1 MMFLSQRHLIEKL
14 ALTKKPTQESQG
26 GVAGAHYGTC
36 PAPLMTTV
44 RAGSP
49 GAAFSPSS
57 PSRGLC
63 RSLPLLVVTVA
74 SPPCRFLGA
83 ALGAALGCLPRPE
96 SACHGERDCSACVCP
111 FTCLAPSW
119 NSSQCH
125 AAGLLRQGLALRCA
139 PAGCAWDWRVGGPQQ
154 QRQVVL
160 VAGAARARAGV
171 ERRGN
176 VPWGVCTCG

>member
-1 MMFLSQRHLIEKL
+1 MPRP
-14 ALTKKPTQESQG
+14 ADDDSQG
-26 GVAGAHYGTC
+26 GLAGRRVL
-36 PAPLMTTV
+36 PP
-44 RAGSP
+44 
-49 GAAFSPSS
+49 S

-83 ALGAALGCLPRPE
+83 ALGAALGCLPRPK

-125 AAGLLRQGLALRCA
+125 ADRKSTRLNSSHLETSYA
-139 PAGCAWDWRVGGPQQ
+139 
-154 QRQVVL
+154 VL
-160 VAGAARARAGV
+160 
-171 ERRGN
+171 
-176 VPWGVCTCG
+176 CL

>member
-1 MMFLSQRHLIEKL
+1 VTPPVAPQGARKGGTGSAALRPCRHHP
-14 ALTKKPTQESQG
+14 AGGGGVQSTPWHTPRPADDDSQG
-26 GVAGAHYGTC
+26 GLAGRRV
-36 PAPLMTTV
+36 L
-44 RAGSP
+44 
-49 GAAFSPSS
+49 PSS

-63 RSLPLLVVTVA
+63 RSLPLLAVTVA
-74 SPPCRFLGA
+74 SPPCQFLGA

-96 SACHGERDCSACVCP
+96 SACHGARDGSACVCP
-111 FTCLAPSW
+111 LTFLAPSW
-119 NSSQCH
+119 NSSQCN

-171 ERRGN
+171 
-176 VPWGVCTCG
+176 